1 MAADFLAT
9 FDAAAF
15 KAAYDR
21 DGYAVAR
28 GVFAPAEVAAM
39 RGRFDAWR
47 AEMLEAH
54 ASTFVRGNHRVW
66 IGEAGGPGGEGSAK
80 RVLRGVQWPS
90 YSDAVLDGVRT
101 DARLFA
107 MASALLGSADIK
119 QIINQMH
126 WKQPGSLTQWRYHQD
141 VRARKPEAAFR
152 ELFSSYINLG
162 IAVERQTDE
171 TGAMRVVPRS
181 HLAARDLGIEA
192 IAEAM
197 GVDEHPPS
205 EAELAEM
212 LRRAGVDA
220 AELRTLELAPGD
232 VGVWHPFVVHGGG
245 INTSADCHRSFYIQG
260 FGKAANCDRGHVAWL
275 AGVPQPL
282 GEPVLIQLDNF
293 RETLA
298 EGGRYYPSAGS
309 SLALDRRIQSEAAA
323 AAAAAAAAEAEAA
336 AKAKESRAMNLVRD

>member
-1 MAADFLAT
+1 MSSPSSFQST

-21 DGYAVAR
+21 DGYAIAR
-28 GVFAPAEVAAM
+28 GVFSPAEVSVM
-39 RGRFDAWR
+39 RARFDAWR

-54 ASTFVRGNHRVW
+54 ASTFVKGNHRVW
-66 IGEAGGPGGEGSAK
+66 IGESGPGGEGSAK

-90 YSDAVLDGVRT
+90 YTDPVLDGVRT

-107 MASALLGSADIK
+107 LASALLGPDIK
-119 QIINQMH
+119 QVINQMH

-152 ELFSSYINLG
+152 ELHSSYINLG

-171 TGAMRVVPRS
+171 TGAMRVVPGS
-181 HLAARDLGIEA
+181 HLAGRDLGIEA
-192 IAEAM
+192 VAEAM
-197 GVDEHPPS
+197 GVDAHPPS

-212 LRRAGVDA
+212 LRRVGVDA
-220 AELRTLELAPGD
+220 AALRTLELAPGD

-245 INTSADCHRSFYIQG
+245 LNTSADCHRAFYIQG
-260 FGKAANCDRGHVAWL
+260 YGKAANLDRGHLAWL

-293 RETLA
+293 RQTLA
-298 EGGRYYPSAGS
+298 EGGRYYPSSGG
-309 SLALDRRIQSEAAA
+309 SLALDRQIQSEAAA
-323 AAAAAAAAEAEAA
+323 EAA
-336 AKAKESRAMNLVRD
+336 ARAAGARDAEARAMNLVRD